1 MVAVF
6 PAPSAAAQS
15 DPSYLTA
22 RNGEKAGA
30 GPSVT
35 EDQTPGVRSVI
46 TVAAAAPAREEIR
59 LAYQNALQGRAPAA
73 APGADVAAAPVAAAP
88 VAEPTTPEPAIHH
101 LDPDAIASLLKRAD
115 ALIASGDVAAARLVL
130 RRAADAGDARAAM
143 TLAETYDPAFLEK
156 LGVHGF
162 VPDLA
167 MARSWYEKAR
177 TFGSAEAPQRL
188 ETARKQAAITGGA
201 ALSWPTNASAK
212 RARSAE
218 FRTRHSLHSTQLH
231 GTHSSAHHSKGQSHG
246 RLHRDCQ
253 KSLRVPVVLRC
264 FLHPDCP
271 LASCFGSKPKAGSGV
286 SYDEKK
292 RQANDIAVTVVVSG
306 ISCTCARFTED
317 IRNVVNDLGPD
328 GIRVLPVLGVGG
340 LQNVNDVLFLK
351 NIDMGVVDED
361 NLRLL
366 KKKDPVLYANIEQRV
381 QYITKLYNSEFQV
394 LARNDI
400 KSYDDLRGK
409 KVNFNLKDSQTEV
422 TADTVFNALN
432 IPTQRSY
439 YDNDE
444 AMKRLISGEISA
456 MIILTGAPQVTLSKV
471 KKEDGVHFLP
481 LDQESLPNH
490 DLKELFANYLPADLT
505 HDLYPNLI
513 PEGTT
518 VPTIANRAL
527 LVAYTWP
534 ENSPRYKQDRQV
546 RRRVLQQDRS
556 IQQLVEASEVA
567 RSQSFGRNAWLDAI
581 SSPRPNGLP
590 PTEIKP
596 CQPIRAARSTSPLRS

>member
-1 MVAVF
+1 MTVPLR
-6 PAPSAAAQS
+6 PALAQNQK
-15 DPSYLTA
+15 P
-22 RNGEKAGA
+22 GA
-30 GPSVT
+30 G
-35 EDQTPGVRSVI
+35 
-46 TVAAAAPAREEIR
+46 
-59 LAYQNALQGRAPAA
+59 L
-73 APGADVAAAPVAAAP
+73 
-88 VAEPTTPEPAIHH
+88 
-101 LDPDAIASLLKRAD
+101 
-115 ALIASGDVAAARLVL
+115 
-130 RRAADAGDARAAM
+130 
-143 TLAETYDPAFLEK
+143 
-156 LGVHGF
+156 
-162 VPDLA
+162 
-167 MARSWYEKAR
+167 
-177 TFGSAEAPQRL
+177 
-188 ETARKQAAITGGA
+188 
-201 ALSWPTNASAK
+201 
-212 RARSAE
+212 
-218 FRTRHSLHSTQLH
+218 
-231 GTHSSAHHSKGQSHG
+231 
-246 RLHRDCQ
+246 
-253 KSLRVPVVLRC
+253 
-264 FLHPDCP
+264 
-271 LASCFGSKPKAGSGV
+271 

-317 IRNVVNDLGPD
+317 IRNVVNDLGPE

-432 IPTQRSY
+432 IQTQRSY

-444 AMKRLISGEISA
+444 AMKRLISGELSA

-534 ENSPRYKQDRQV
+534 ENSPRYKRIAKFVDAFFSKIDQFNNSSRHPKWREVNLSAEMPGWTRYQAGGRMARLPPQSSRVCQSGQHARPVLSRAEAGIREIHAEV
-546 RRRVLQQDRS
+546 RRFVRSEDALAQEREVLFTNFMKFLAAS
-556 IQQLVEASEVA
+556 KVEQA
-567 RSQSFGRNAWLDAI
+567 
-581 SSPRPNGLP
+581 
-590 PTEIKP
+590 
-596 CQPIRAARSTSPLRS
+596 AARWACENVDMCLGAQRPSGARRELIRSDLIIFR